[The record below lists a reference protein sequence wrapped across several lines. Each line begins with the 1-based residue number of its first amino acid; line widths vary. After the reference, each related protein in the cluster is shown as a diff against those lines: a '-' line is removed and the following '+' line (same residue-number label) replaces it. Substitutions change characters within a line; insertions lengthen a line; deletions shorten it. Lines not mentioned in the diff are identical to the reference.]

1 MTTQTRRTMLI
12 TGANGGM
19 GKNIARRLGS
29 TANLILTDI
38 ALGPLDAFAA
48 TLTDEGYTVLETTAG
63 DLADDQVLS
72 KLVDASKQHGGL
84 DAVVH
89 TAGLSPT
96 QADWQKILHVNIVA
110 TQRLLA
116 AIAPCVNA
124 GGAAVLIA
132 SMAGYV
138 DPSMP
143 DADNIL
149 DGTLVDTTLDQ
160 VKPFLYPSGTDNA
173 QAEAIASQLAYVL
186 SKRGV
191 IRLVERS
198 AAEWGARQTR
208 IVSIS
213 PGLIYTP
220 MGIKESE
227 SDERTKST
235 IAAQP
240 INRWGTASDIA
251 GAVEFLLSDGASFI
265 TGCDLRVDG
274 GASLLSKTA

>member
-1 MTTQTRRTMLI
+1 MSIQTRRTILI

-38 ALGPLDAFAA
+38 AAGPLDAFAG
-48 TLTDEGYTVLETTAG
+48 TLTDEGYTVLGTAAG
-63 DLADDQVLS
+63 DLADAHVLS
-72 KLVDASKQHGGL
+72 TLAALTQQHGGL
-84 DAVVH
+84 DALVH

-96 QADWQKILHVNIVA
+96 QAGWQKILHVNIVA

-116 AIAPCVNA
+116 AMAPCMQA

-138 DPSMP
+138 DPHMP
-143 DADNIL
+143 AADTLL
-149 DGTLVDTTLDQ
+149 DGALTDATLDQ
-160 VKPFLYPSGTDNA
+160 VKPFLYPSGTDSA

-186 SKRGV
+186 SKRAV

-198 AAEWGARQTR
+198 AQEWGARQTR

-220 MGIKESE
+220 MGIKEAE
-227 SDERTKST
+227 GDERTKAT
-235 IAAQP
+235 ISAQP

-251 GAVEFLLSDGASFI
+251 GAVAFLLSDDASFI

-274 GASLLSKTA
+274 GASLLTKNA